1 MQQINVK
8 HLVCANYLLSA
19 RDTVLNKAMQFL
31 ISWSLYSS
39 WGEEG
44 EANNQSLVNKKN
56 TRSRKG
62 LAMQWTK
69 TEQWARVI
77 GVFFT
82 LSDQESS
89 LWWGDIWTEASVTK
103 NKPAL
108 WRLGY
113 ECSIKKRSTS

>member
-19 RDTVLNKAMQFL
+19 GDTVLNKATQFL

-44 EANNQSLVNKKN
+44 GANDQSLVNKKN
-56 TRSRKG
+56 TRSRKE

-77 GVFFT
+77 SVFFT
-82 LSDQESS
+82 LSDQECS
-89 LWWGDIWTEASVTK
+89 LWWGDI
-103 NKPAL
+103 
-108 WRLGY
+108 
-113 ECSIKKRSTS
+113 